1 VLAVPVVEGAVL
13 AVRVLA
19 VRVADGPMAEGPV
32 AAVKVLFPRP
42 FTRDLSWD
50 ALKPALPG
58 WEIETVYSGDLTGH
72 LDGADVICPLGST
85 IDRRLIEAG
94 RFGLVQQYGV
104 GLERIDVA
112 AATEHGVWVA
122 RIAGESSGNADGV
135 AEIAVLHLLALART
149 LDEVRDLLR
158 EQRRWA
164 ERASGRSLFGATVLV
179 VGLGAIGAAVARR
192 LAPFGAELLAVR
204 AHPELGGP
212 PEVTEVAGPDRL
224 PELLARAD
232 AVVCT
237 AMFGPDTANMFD
249 AAAFAAIKPGA
260 LFVNV
265 ARGGLVDEAALLAA
279 LESGQ
284 VGGAGLDVFAQEPPD
299 PDSPLLRHP
308 RVVATPHVGGLTDVM
323 FRRTAELFAANLR
336 RWAGGEAPRWAVN
349 SPPSGRSSRACA

>member
-1 VLAVPVVEGAVL
+1 VPVALGPVVL
-13 AVRVLA
+13 
-19 VRVADGPMAEGPV
+19 GPV

-42 FTRDLSWD
+42 FTQDVSWD
-50 ALKPALPG
+50 ALKPDLPG
-58 WEIETVYSGDLTGH
+58 WEIETCDSADLTGY

-94 RFGLVQQYGV
+94 TFGLVQQYGV
-104 GLERIDVA
+104 GLERVDVA

-122 RIAGESSGNADGV
+122 RIAGESSGNADSV
-135 AEIAVLHLLALART
+135 AEIAVLHLLALARR
-149 LDEVRDLLR
+149 LDAARDLLR
-158 EQRRWA
+158 QRRWA
-164 ERASGRSLFGATVLV
+164 ERFAGRSLFGATVLV
-179 VGLGAIGAAVARR
+179 VGLGAIGVAVARR

-204 AHPELGGP
+204 ANPGRGGP
-212 PEVTEVAGPDRL
+212 PEVAEVAGPGRL

-232 AVVCT
+232 AVVCS

-249 AAAFAAIKPGA
+249 AAAFAAMKPGA

-284 VGGAGLDVFAQEPPD
+284 VGGAGLDVFAPEPPD
-299 PDSPLLRHP
+299 PGSPLLRHP

-323 FRRTAELFAANLR
+323 FRRTADLFAANLR
-336 RWAGGEAPRWAVN
+336 RWASGEPPRWAVN
-349 SPPSGRSSRACA
+349 APSPARSSHARA